1 MYNSKYRFG
10 KNLSENIMNKLCY
23 LLNLENEDLLFEKI
37 TQSFKEKITK
47 WDYFVNWD
55 KVFGN
60 IEPIEKELNLL
71 NFLIGKEDIENE
83 AFNLIKEYPQVI
95 KAFPTLIAVREK
107 SIDILIDTKNFIYKK
122 YSFSKG
128 KLKDEECKELA
139 YFLVNS
145 GIGEILK
152 EKKVKNLVD
161 YATGV
166 EVGLDS
172 NGRKNRGGTLMEN
185 LVEEFVADTCQN
197 LGLQYMAQAT
207 SKKIKEQWNIDVVV
221 DKSSRQLDFAI
232 NKNGKLYFIE
242 CNFYGGGGSKL
253 KSTATE
259 YIEMNRYWNKQ
270 NIEFIWIT
278 DGAGWKSTLK
288 PLREYFDKADYLLN
302 LEMLKEGLLYQII
315 N

>member
-1 MYNSKYRFG
+1 
-10 KNLSENIMNKLCY
+10 MNKLCNI
-23 LLNLENEDLLFEKI
+23 LNLIGEDELFDKI
-37 TQSFKEKITK
+37 KHSFKEKITK
-47 WDYFVNWD
+47 WDYFVNWP
-55 KVFGN
+55 KVFSN
-60 IEPIEKELNLL
+60 IKPIEKELNLL
-71 NFLIGKEDIENE
+71 NFLIGKEDIQKE
-83 AFNLIKEYPQVI
+83 AFDLIKQYPEVV

-107 SIDILIDTKNFIYKK
+107 SVDILTDSKK
-122 YSFSKG
+122 FLYVNYSFTRK
-128 KLKDEECKELA
+128 KLTDEECEELA
-139 YFLVNS
+139 YFVVNS

-152 EKKVKNLVD
+152 DKKVKNLVD

-172 NGRKNRGGTLMEN
+172 NGRKNRGGTLMET
-185 LVEEFVADTCQN
+185 LVEEFVADSCQN
-197 LGLQYMAQAT
+197 LGLQYLAQAT
-207 SKKIKEQWNIDVVV
+207 SKKIKLHWGLDVIV

-232 NKNGKLYFIE
+232 NKNGKLFFIE

-270 NIEFIWIT
+270 GIEFIWIT

-302 LEMLKEGLLYQII
+302 LEMLKDDTLTEILK
-315 N
+315 

>member
-1 MYNSKYRFG
+1 
-10 KNLSENIMNKLCY
+10 MNKLCI
-23 LLNLENEDLLFEKI
+23 LLNLNSEDELFDKI
-37 TQSFKEKITK
+37 TKSFKDKITK
-47 WDYFVNWD
+47 WGYFVNWA

-71 NFLIGKEDIENE
+71 NFLIGKKDIETE
-83 AFNLIKEYPQVI
+83 AFKLIKQYPQVI
-95 KAFPTLIAVREK
+95 KAFPTLIAIREN

-122 YSFSKG
+122 YSFSKE
-128 KLKDEECKELA
+128 KLTDKECKELA
-139 YFLVNS
+139 YFVMNS

-152 EKKVKNLVD
+152 DKKVKNLVD

-172 NGRKNRGGTLMEN
+172 NGRKNRGGTLMES
-185 LVEEFVADTCQN
+185 LVEEFVSDTCQN
-197 LGLQYMAQAT
+197 LGLKFMAQAT
-207 SKKIKEQWNIDVVV
+207 SKKIKVAWGLDVKI

-232 NKNGKLYFIE
+232 NKNGKLFFIE
-242 CNFYGGGGSKL
+242 CNFYSGGGSKL

-259 YIEMNRYWNKQ
+259 YIEMNRYWNRQ
-270 NIEFIWIT
+270 GIEFIWIT

-302 LEMLKEGLLYQII
+302 LEMLKNGILKTIML
-315 N
+315 